1 MTSGQMRF
9 LPAVEMTDVSREK
22 RGGCGGGGFAAAAA
36 TSPMPSMA
44 WSHFDRREKSRHY
57 ELFDFFMVVSE

>member
-1 MTSGQMRF
+1 MRF
-9 LPAVEMTDVSREK
+9 LPAVEMTGVSREK
-22 RGGCGGGGFAAAAA
+22 RGGCGGGFAAAA

-57 ELFDFFMVVSE
+57 ELFDFFMAVSE

>member
-1 MTSGQMRF
+1 MTSGQIRF
-9 LPAVEMTDVSREK
+9 LPAVEMTGVSREK
-22 RGGCGGGGFAAAAA
+22 RGGCGGGFAAA